1 MKRNWMAMAGAALI
15 SASFVVPPAYAVSP
29 AGLEAA
35 RAKARMGER
44 LNPREREL
52 LHKYGAG
59 SKHPRMYHE
68 RMRRGY

>member
-1 MKRNWMAMAGAALI
+1 MKRNWIAGAGAALI
-15 SASFVVPPAYAVSP
+15 LASFVVPAAHAVSP

-52 LHKYGAG
+52 LNKYGY
-59 SKHPRMYHE
+59 SSHPRGHI
-68 RMRRGY
+68 RRGY